1 MNQIRLGQTD
11 VTASSVGMGTWAIG
25 GDSCW
30 GANNDE
36 ESIAAIQKA
45 RECGITLIDTAP
57 AYGLGHSE
65 EVVGRAIHDAR
76 DSYVLASKCGLVWDE
91 EEGAVLTQRDGVT
104 LRRVLSAASL
114 RRQLEQSL
122 RRLQTDHLDLYITH
136 WQTLPPFQT
145 PIEETMQTLNAFVKE
160 GKIRAIGVSN
170 VTPEQIREY
179 AKYGTIAVVQQ
190 KYSLLD
196 RTCEQNGIL
205 DVCRE
210 LRISFQAYSPLER
223 GMLSGKV
230 RMDTTYTGTAK
241 NGIRWYAPEQRAR
254 VIAMLEQFRPLCE
267 KYDIS
272 MASLVIAWTAAR
284 AENFSVLCGARK
296 TAQVADNAAGGSVA
310 LSEQDA
316 AYMDRLARELLRET
330 ENAERA

>member
-1 MNQIRLGQTD
+1 M
-11 VTASSVGMGTWAIG
+11 
-25 GDSCW
+25 
-30 GANNDE
+30 
-36 ESIAAIQKA
+36 
-45 RECGITLIDTAP
+45 
-57 AYGLGHSE
+57 
-65 EVVGRAIHDAR
+65 
-76 DSYVLASKCGLVWDE
+76 
-91 EEGAVLTQRDGVT
+91 
-104 LRRVLSAASL
+104 
-114 RRQLEQSL
+114 
-122 RRLQTDHLDLYITH
+122 
-136 WQTLPPFQT
+136 
-145 PIEETMQTLNAFVKE
+145 LNAFVKE

-230 RMDTTYTGTAK
+230 RIDTAYTGTAK

-296 TAQVADNAAGGSVA
+296 TAQVADNAAGGSAV

-330 ENAERA
+330 EDAERA